1 MPNSYRS
8 TDEVVAQ
15 CLSDNKNVH
24 LNFSQMKLFA
34 SGAFSNV
41 YSGVAKTDSSHEMPI
56 VIKKTWPRNKD
67 SLLEVEILRRLGT
80 LKHKNVVR
88 LLYSYTKKHEARTC
102 LSLIFEYVPL
112 NLHQFLKDNNR
123 RLDILEVKMITW
135 QLFRG
140 QSHLQKSRIC
150 HRDIKPQNLLFN
162 ADTGLLKI
170 SDFGSSSIQSA
181 STPQASYHVTR
192 YYRPPELLLGAK
204 FYSCEVDVW
213 SCGCVFGE
221 LLKGGIFLAGKSA
234 TNQAEIVFDALG
246 CPTKEDLTAMQAS
259 SSKYQEIKTGYEPD
273 PARKTLNFSFMYD
286 HAVNTQRDR
295 RTFVYNNKINQRDMR
310 ESVDLI
316 RQILVYQPERRLSG
330 IDFLTNVFFNELF
343 ARNAIRSNGRRILC
357 LSPADL
363 QAVRSGDGTVSLDST
378 DGEGL

>member
-41 YSGVAKTDSSHEMPI
+41 YSGVAKTDSAHEMNI

-67 SLLEVEILRRLGT
+67 SLLEVEILRRLGK

-88 LLYSYTKKHEARTC
+88 LLYSYTKKHEARVC

-112 NLHQFLKDNNR
+112 NLHQFLKESNR
-123 RLDILEVKMITW
+123 RLDILEVKMITR

-140 QSHLQKSRIC
+140 QYHIQKFRIC
-150 HRDIKPQNLLFN
+150 HRDIKPQNLLYN

-170 SDFGSSSIQSA
+170 SDFGSSSIQNA

-192 YYRPPELLLGAK
+192 YYRPPELL
-204 FYSCEVDVW
+204 
-213 SCGCVFGE
+213 
-221 LLKGGIFLAGKSA
+221 
-234 TNQAEIVFDALG
+234 
-246 CPTKEDLTAMQAS
+246 
-259 SSKYQEIKTGYEPD
+259 
-273 PARKTLNFSFMYD
+273 PANSL
-286 HAVNTQRDR
+286 
-295 RTFVYNNKINQRDMR
+295 
-310 ESVDLI
+310 
-316 RQILVYQPERRLSG
+316 
-330 IDFLTNVFFNELF
+330 
-343 ARNAIRSNGRRILC
+343 RSNGKRIQC
-357 LSPADL
+357 LSLADL
-363 QAVRSGDGTVSLDST
+363 QAVKSGDGTVSLT